1 MIEIKKILVLDQAFM
16 DSLTKKSTLL
26 TRVGPVRGLDCKL
39 RVSDEE
45 MASSVRL
52 QSKELLKLILL

>member
-26 TRVGPVRGLDCKL
+26 TRVGPVPVQTPL
-39 RVSDEE
+39 V
-45 MASSVRL
+45 ASL
-52 QSKELLKLILL
+52 ETNLNQHTAHIF